1 LDYDNKAY
9 VITYTAETSQYS
21 DYLKT
26 AQKMINSFE
35 IKSQV
40 NARRPELAVL
50 QTSPAAQ
57 GLRTITLSEGVS
69 RQLLYIIQKIN
80 TYV

>member
-1 LDYDNKAY
+1 MRKYSLYFQVWTIKDNKAY

-40 NARRPELAVL
+40 NARR
-50 QTSPAAQ
+50 Q
-57 GLRTITLSEGVS
+57 
-69 RQLLYIIQKIN
+69 N
-80 TYV
+80 